1 MNMITVIFYVAVV
14 VCLANGAAIQLE
26 PKISRGAST
35 YERVLVEKLMEQLL
49 VDRML
54 ENNDIE
60 PQNEILVNEVA
71 ENRELEDL
79 KVMKCSWN
87 QNIGECCSGLFSL
100 PKLCF
105 RMKILNK
112 ALQFSLRVGG
122 HVILRTT
129 FRGTFTK
136 TFGFHLGFATISFTL
151 AVETLTPQ
159 EFKACFRIDY
169 RVFLFHL
176 TTNLGCIHKYFH
188 SNEISSLD
196 SIEDWNIN
204 DKVSFGT
211 QVFGADKP
219 KRLEYV
225 GEMNENENSL
235 IWPKDAEKQRAN

>member
-100 PKLCF
+100 PKFCI
-105 RMKILNK
+105 RMGIFDDEM
-112 ALQFSLRVGG
+112 QFSLRVGSAE
-122 HVILRTT
+122 ILKKTY
-129 FRGTFTK
+129 RGAITK
-136 TFGFHLGFATISFTL
+136 TFSFDVGIAKISFTL
-151 AVETLTPQ
+151 AVENLSTQ
-159 EFKACFRIDY
+159 NFKACFRINY
-169 RVFLFHL
+169 NVIFFRFSN
-176 TTNLGCIHKYFH
+176 NLGCINKHFLP
-188 SNEISSLD
+188 NEMSPLK
-196 SIEDWNIN
+196 SIEDWDTN
-204 DKVSFGT
+204 DKISFGT
-211 QVFGADKP
+211 QDFEVDEP
-219 KRLEYV
+219 NRVESP
-225 GEMNENENSL
+225 GEKTEMKIRKIGRENPRRGE
-235 IWPKDAEKQRAN
+235 